1 MIRGLIGIVG
11 LVGIAWL
18 FSQNRKAIRWRM
30 VASGLLLQ
38 IVIAL
43 AVLKLPPVR
52 FIFDFISDFAV
63 ATLSFTGEGAEF
75 LFGSL
80 ISNTESFGFIF
91 AFQVLPT
98 IVFFAALTSV
108 LYYLNILQWVV
119 FVFAWVMNK
128 TLRLSGAE
136 TMAATANIFI
146 GQTEAPLLV
155 KPYIDGMTRSEI
167 LALMTG
173 GMATIAG
180 AVLVAYI
187 GFLGGD
193 DLAQQKLF
201 ATHLLIASIISAPAA
216 LVAAK
221 MLLPETEEVDQRLF
235 IPRHN
240 MGDNL
245 LDALTLGTTQ
255 GIHLAV
261 NVGAMLLVFTAMIA
275 MLNYMLTDWVGTWTG
290 LNVWTAEF
298 TDGRY
303 AAFSLQFLFGMLL
316 SPVAW
321 LIGTP
326 WEDAM
331 LVGQLLGE
339 KTILNEFYAYT
350 TFGGLKDSGVMSNP
364 KSIIIATYA
373 LCGFANFAS
382 IGIQIGGISAIAP
395 SRRKDLSD
403 LAVHALIGGTLA
415 CVFTACIAGMLV

>member
-1 MIRGLIGIVG
+1 
-11 LVGIAWL
+11 
-18 FSQNRKAIRWRM
+18 
-30 VASGLLLQ
+30 
-38 IVIAL
+38 
-43 AVLKLPPVR
+43 
-52 FIFDFISDFAV
+52 
-63 ATLSFTGEGAEF
+63 
-75 LFGSL
+75 
-80 ISNTESFGFIF
+80 
-91 AFQVLPT
+91 
-98 IVFFAALTSV
+98 
-108 LYYLNILQWVV
+108 
-119 FVFAWVMNK
+119 
-128 TLRLSGAE
+128 
-136 TMAATANIFI
+136 
-146 GQTEAPLLV
+146 
-155 KPYIDGMTRSEI
+155 
-167 LALMTG
+167 
-173 GMATIAG
+173 
-180 AVLVAYI
+180 VAYI

-395 SRRKDLSD
+395 SRRKDLSE
-403 LAVHALIGGTLA
+403 LAAFCSSPRQTQRPP
-415 CVFTACIAGMLV
+415 IAGCSDSRERTSTRRKIQWWATLERQK